1 MSTMTAGW
9 ARRKFM
15 SGMRLCP
22 PARIFARSPC
32 SASAPSASSSDRG
45 ATYSKRAGFM
55 ASSLEGE
62 ARVGASSS
70 GGQDDGLARGL
81 GIEDLVGF
89 LCLLELPAVG
99 EELLHVDLQV
109 GDGLRAFGLTLLR
122 ERPGADQ
129 RHLPAQEI
137 GTDVQRHLT
146 ALADETG
153 GAPRAHRAHRGRTG
167 LRGRGGVERLLG

>member
-22 PARIFARSPC
+22 PARIFARSAC
-32 SASAPSASSSDRG
+32 SASAPSASSSDPG
-45 ATYSKRAGFM
+45 ARYCEPAGFR

-70 GGQDDGLARGL
+70 GGQDDGLARAL
-81 GIEDLVGF
+81 GVEDLVGL

-99 EELLHVDLQV
+99 EELLHVDIQV
-109 GDGLRAFGLTLLR
+109 GDSLGAFGLTLLR

-129 RHLPAQEI
+129 RHLPAEEI
-137 GTDVQRHLT
+137 GTDVERHLT

-153 GAPRAHRAHRGRTG
+153 GAPQPPPPPAARR
-167 LRGRGGVERLLG
+167 